1 MKRAIAGPV
10 LAVLLAAL
18 PLGAQTNDLFDD
30 TPAVPLNHPEA
41 VLVGGEVGR
50 ETSVVLASLPLRSVA
65 AKEAVRGD
73 DGRVVFLGA
82 YRYDGYSLADILDR
96 ITVEKKNSGEYS
108 RIIDVYVE
116 VANEAGEKAVFS
128 WGEIYYPADRHRIIL
143 ATAVSRLVPSL
154 TKDLWPLPSESKLV
168 AGSDLLSIRNISR
181 PSRITIRSLD
191 MGMSGIADG
200 KGEASSKTKLRLC
213 LNGVL
218 IGELSRLPEKSAA
231 YEYPAVFYGRGKGF
245 LGIETFRGVALR
257 EVLSG
262 KYPAADRAMR
272 EGLVAVIASDGYRAA
287 FSLAEIADR
296 NDFREILLM
305 DKENNSGESGGF
317 ALFPAGDFFSDRAV
331 KGIRTI
337 DLRVPLH
344 D

>member
-1 MKRAIAGPV
+1 MKKTIAGPF
-10 LAVLLAAL
+10 LAFLLAAL
-18 PLGAQTNDLFDD
+18 PLAAQTNDIFDD
-30 TPAVPLNHPEA
+30 GPTVPLNPPEA

-50 ETSVVLASLPLRSVA
+50 ETSVVLASLPLRSMA

-73 DGRVVFLGA
+73 DGRLVFLGA

-191 MGMSGIADG
+191 MRTSGKTGDSL
-200 KGEASSKTKLRLC
+200 EASPAAGLRLC
-213 LNGVL
+213 RNGGL
-218 IGELSRLPEKSAA
+218 IEALIRRPEKNAVR
-231 YEYPAVFYGRGKGF
+231 EYPTVFYGRGKGF
-245 LGIETFRGVALR
+245 LGVETFRGVSLR
-257 EVLSG
+257 DVLAG
-262 KYPAADRAMR
+262 TFPATDRAMR
-272 EGLVAVIASDGYRAA
+272 EGLVAVIAADGYRAV

-305 DKENNSGESGGF
+305 DRQDGAGSGDF
-317 ALFPAGDFFSDRAV
+317 AVFPAGDFFSDRAV
-331 KGIRTI
+331 TGIRTI
-337 DLRVPLH
+337 DLRIPLG